1 MSEHEH
7 RDISLRLIVWSA
19 ITFLVAGVI
28 IHVGVWWLFKL
39 YRAQDE
45 QRDVRRTR
53 VEEPS
58 PVPPEPRLQITPQ
71 ADLTEYLRSQ
81 RQTLRPSA
89 PIRVIRVIR
98 GLSPFFAPHFG
109 LEEGIWH

>member
-19 ITFLVAGVI
+19 ITFLVAGMI
-28 IHVGVWWLFKL
+28 IHIGVWWLFKL

-81 RQTLRPSA
+81 RQTLNSYGWEVPTFFIPPA
-89 PIRVIRVIR
+89 EP
-98 GLSPFFAPHFG
+98 GLGSHSDR
-109 LEEGIWH
+109 H

>member
-71 ADLTEYLRSQ
+71 ADLTEYLRSE
-81 RQTLRPSA
+81 RQTLNSYGWASRDQGRVRI
-89 PIRVIRVIR
+89 PIDRAMELVV
-98 GLSPFFAPHFG
+98 
-109 LEEGIWH
+109 EQEKK